1 MTGTPR
7 ARALVVALVLV
18 SFAGASLA
26 HYAIA
31 VGRSPSLGALVA
43 LAPLAILVG
52 VFARRSR
59 HRLLGAAAVAVF
71 AGLLWAGWDVLENNF
86 PSVYFLQHVGSNLL
100 LGAMFARTLAAR
112 REPLCT
118 RFARLIHG
126 PLPAAV
132 DRYTRQVTLAWSI
145 FFLAMAALSSGLYF
159 SGSFAAWSV
168 LANFLTLPA
177 VAAMFAVEFLVRRRV
192 LPGWHGNILDG
203 VRAFWRHSSAA
214 PSEAPR

>member
-1 MTGTPR
+1 VTGTPR

-18 SFAGASLA
+18 SIAGASLA

-59 HRLLGAAAVAVF
+59 HRLLGVAAIAAF

-132 DRYTRQVTLAWSI
+132 ERYTRQVTLAWSI
-145 FFLAMAALSSGLYF
+145 FFLAMAALSCGLYF
-159 SGSFAAWSV
+159 AGSFAAWSV

-192 LPGWHGNILDG
+192 LPGWHDSILDG